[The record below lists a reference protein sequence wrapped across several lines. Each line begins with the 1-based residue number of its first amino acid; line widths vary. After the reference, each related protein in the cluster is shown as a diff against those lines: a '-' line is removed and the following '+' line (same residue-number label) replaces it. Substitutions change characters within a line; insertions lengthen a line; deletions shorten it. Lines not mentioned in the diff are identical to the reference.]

1 MSCKKAQWLPQIL
14 WVFLVSHVSAQ
25 DVSWETYMYRAEK
38 AFRQGDYD
46 DAENSVEAA
55 LEKAEQFG
63 PEDPRLAASLNN
75 LAFLYH
81 TQGRYAEAEPL
92 YRRALTVKEKTLG
105 TDHPT
110 VASSL
115 NNLANLYN
123 AQGKY
128 ADAEPLYQMAL
139 VIVEKVLGPHH
150 PNVAT
155 AMENYAALLRK
166 TNRSAEAEK
175 LEERAK
181 AIWSGESEVAPQSE
195 KKKVE

>member
-1 MSCKKAQWLPQIL
+1 MQ
-14 WVFLVSHVSAQ
+14 
-25 DVSWETYMYRAEK
+25 RAEK

-75 LAFLYH
+75 LAFIYH
-81 TQGRYAEAEPL
+81 VQGR
-92 YRRALTVKEKTLG
+92 
-105 TDHPT
+105 
-110 VASSL
+110 
-115 NNLANLYN
+115 
-123 AQGKY
+123 Y
-128 ADAEPLYQMAL
+128 ADAEPLYRRAL

-181 AIWSGESEVAPQSE
+181 AIWSGESEETPQNE
-195 KKKVE
+195 KKKME